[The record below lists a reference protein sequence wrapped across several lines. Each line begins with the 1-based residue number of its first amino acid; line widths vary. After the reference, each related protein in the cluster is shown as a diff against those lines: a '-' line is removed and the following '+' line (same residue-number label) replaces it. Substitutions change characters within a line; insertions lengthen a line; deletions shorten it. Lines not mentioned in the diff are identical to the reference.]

1 MIFKAERLDAECGIM
16 CLAYIERMITLTG
29 LTMDPVNWRRIVLCS
44 HSCFQGMQIIKE

>member
-29 LTMDPVNWRRIVLCS
+29 LTMDPVNWRRIALSALILSSKVYTN
-44 HSCFQGMQIIKE
+44 